1 MQRARKILACWAAV
15 GGAVLAPAAAA
26 AAAGTAL
33 DRAPGGAPQGGWS
46 TARGGSTIVELV
58 SPEPGA
64 VLAAG
69 SKALLAWAPGDGLA
83 QLAGAD
89 EWEAF
94 LSLDGGRSYA
104 VRLTPHL
111 DLDLR
116 QSSFD
121 VPAAPSADVRLLLRF
136 GDERREMAIEL
147 PQRFSIAASP
157 WAAPPAEPAIL
168 VARRGEA
175 ARPGEA
181 GTVIW
186 AEGSRRGTAR
196 RLVAAAPDTWR
207 RRHRPRRPVLSP
219 EGAAVL
225 AAAKAMRG
233 APLPRRA
240 ARPMPRA
247 ATHRKAPGRRRVPS
261 RPPLEPLLQTARRN
275 E

>member
-1 MQRARKILACWAAV
+1 MLACWAAV

-26 AAAGTAL
+26 ATGAAL
-33 DRAPGGAPQGGWS
+33 DRAPGGGPQGGWS
-46 TARGGSTIVELV
+46 GARGGATIVELV

-69 SKALLAWAPGDGLA
+69 SKALLAWAPGDGQA

-94 LSLDGGRSYA
+94 LSLDGGRSYP
-104 VRLTPHL
+104 VRITPHL

-136 GDERREMAIEL
+136 GDEHREVEIEL
-147 PQRFSIAASP
+147 PQRFSITASP
-157 WAAPPAEPAIL
+157 WAAPPVEPAIL

-219 EGAAVL
+219 EGAAVF

-240 ARPMPRA
+240 AKPMPRA
-247 ATHRKAPGRRRVPS
+247 AKQRLSGRRRVPS
-261 RPPLEPLLQTARRN
+261 RPPLDPLLQTARRN